1 MAFEK
6 YDPETK
12 KGYTWVEG
20 MCLKDLL
27 KRKDNIIELADKK
40 RQLEDNRTWQQKLIE
55 DGQDDDPEDQAC
67 LICSL

>member
-1 MAFEK
+1 
-6 YDPETK
+6 
-12 KGYTWVEG
+12 

-27 KRKDNIIELADKK
+27 DKKGSIVELAEKK
-40 RQLEDNRTWQQKLIE
+40 RQAEDNRTWQQKLVE